1 MKKILSTYIQELK
14 GCVSDTGVLVFLVLV
29 PLGYPLLYSYIYSQ
43 EVVRNIPVAV
53 VDLSQSS
60 LSREFLRKVD
70 ATPDIAIAQNCTNIA
85 AARRQMEEDRVKGI
99 IYIPQKFAQNVENGI
114 ESHISIYCSMASFFY
129 YKAILS
135 GCTEVSL
142 AMNSVIQG
150 KRIGGATNEEIR
162 IFTAPLPNR
171 AVGLSN
177 PTTGFADFVIPAILV
192 LILQQIML
200 LGIGMRMG
208 TLYSEGKKSAKGLI
222 GKSAA
227 YLTITAPMAAYVL
240 CVIPRIFG
248 LSQIADGT
256 TLVLFMLPYM
266 LACTLLAITAGSF
279 IKSREAPMLLFVFT
293 SIPLL
298 FLSGISWPGSN
309 IPIFWKI
316 FSYIFPSTPA
326 INGFVAIN
334 CMGAGLEDVIFEYA
348 ALWIQ
353 VAVYAFLS
361 YLATSARNKI
371 S

>member
-85 AARRQMEEDRVKGI
+85 AARRLMEEDRVKGI
-99 IYIPQKFAQNVENGI
+99 IYIPQKFARNVENGT

-192 LILQQIML
+192 LIIQQIML

-208 TLYSEGKKSAKGLI
+208 TLYSEGKKSPKGLI

-256 TLVLFMLPYM
+256 TLLLFMLPYM

-353 VAVYAFLS
+353 VALYAFLS